1 MPVNRPAQT
10 GEPLEILSLVICR
23 REFIAGTGAIHDE
36 LMPTPFPL
44 ACLDQTHLLL
54 VRCIA
59 IDHLLVN
66 CRPSPWTCH
75 AGDWESSL
83 LDGVGIADISH
94 QGPHRTDPRSTGTAH
109 QKKASTLVRLMPFGR
124 HRQMAGGTSADYI
137 SAVQQPPTPTASTLK
152 PPPAP
157 ATPS

>member
-1 MPVNRPAQT
+1 MPVNRPAQI

-36 LMPTPFPL
+36 LTPAPFPP

-83 LDGVGIADISH
+83 LDDVGIANIRH
-94 QGPHRTDPRSTGTAH
+94 QGPHRTDPRSTGLPIKKRH
-109 QKKASTLVRLMPFGR
+109 QPLSG
-124 HRQMAGGTSADYI
+124 
-137 SAVQQPPTPTASTLK
+137 
-152 PPPAP
+152 
-157 ATPS
+157 